1 MPTYEYA
8 CSACDHRLEVFQ
20 TFSEDPLVECQECG
34 GALRRVFH
42 PVGILFKG
50 SGFYSTDARKK
61 TSSRA
66 NGSSQDSDSKK
77 KSSDTGSSG
86 SSEKTKGAT
95 ETAASK
101 SEGKDSGASKTKDS
115 KDS

>member
-8 CSACDHRLEVFQ
+8 CSACSRRLEVFQ
-20 TFSEDPLVECQECG
+20 RFSEDPLVECQECG
-34 GALRRVFH
+34 GDLRRVFH

-50 SGFYSTDARKK
+50 SGFYSTDARAK
-61 TSSRA
+61 SSSKA

-77 KSSDTGSSG
+77 KSDTGSSG
-86 SSEKTKGAT
+86 SAERAKGTAETPARKSEAKGSEASQTKG
-95 ETAASK
+95 
-101 SEGKDSGASKTKDS
+101 S

>member
-1 MPTYEYA
+1 MPTYEYV
-8 CSACDHRLEVFQ
+8 CSACGHRLEVFQ
-20 TFSEDPLVECQECG
+20 TFSEDPLVECLECSG
-34 GALRRVFH
+34 PLRRVFH

-66 NGSSQDSDSKK
+66 NGSSQDSDKK
-77 KSSDTGSSG
+77 NKPDTGSSG
-86 SSEKTKGAT
+86 SSETAKDTA
-95 ETAASK
+95 ETSASK
-101 SEGKDSGASKTKDS
+101 SESKDSGASKAKDS

>member
-1 MPTYEYA
+1 MPTYEYV
-8 CSACDHRLEVFQ
+8 CSACGHRLEVFQ
-20 TFSEDPLVECQECG
+20 TFSEDPLVECLECG
-34 GALRRVFH
+34 GSLRRVFH

-66 NGSSQDSDSKK
+66 NGSSQDSDKK
-77 KSSDTGSSG
+77 NKSGTGSSG
-86 SSEKTKGAT
+86 SSEKTKDSS
-95 ETAASK
+95 ETSSSK
-101 SEGKDSGASKTKDS
+101 SEAKDSGASKTKDS